1 MPGAVP
7 GRGVENPGTFGA
19 RLSLRLTGS
28 DRIELPAVAGR
39 CRRNENRSSARRMK
53 TGDTAG
59 AHPSHA
65 PFVPCES
72 ESCCGYA
79 TLVAPARQH
88 TQRNEHAP
96 GRCSAAYLIQESTS
110 AELSCTHCLAYS
122 LGSAFSITRAWV
134 MPDTM
139 SVVSLTLPS
148 TAAASGCDCA
158 RAVA

>member
-7 GRGVENPGTFGA
+7 GRGVEIRDIRA

-28 DRIELPAVAGR
+28 DRIELLAVAGR

-59 AHPSHA
+59 ATRLMRHSSRANPNRA
-65 PFVPCES
+65 AGTP
-72 ESCCGYA
+72 
-79 TLVAPARQH
+79 LVAPARQH

-148 TAAASGCDCA
+148 MAAASGCDCA